1 MSTPQHSEVA
11 TTRMFSRVLGPYLAI
26 LAVVALVR
34 ASEMPTLLSE
44 FKPNTV
50 WPWVTGAFVL
60 VTGLIVIALHPYWRG
75 VPAAIVSAVGWLVAL
90 KGAFLL
96 TIPGVYLSAADSLV
110 DARGWLMAIY
120 VAVAA
125 VGLYLTY
132 VGWAPERHRS
142 TAASDGSSA
151 DLPRAA

>member
-1 MSTPQHSEVA
+1 MSTPQQSETA
-11 TTRMFSRVLGPYLAI
+11 TRMFSRVLGPYLAI

-44 FKPNTV
+44 FEPKTV

-60 VTGLIVIALHPYWRG
+60 LTGLIVIALHPHWRG

-96 TIPGVYLSAADSLV
+96 AIPGVYLSAADSLV
-110 DARGWLMAIY
+110 DARGWLMAVY

-132 VGWAPERHRS
+132 VGWAPQRDRS
-142 TAASDGSSA
+142 TASDGSSA
-151 DLPRAA
+151 DLPKAA

>member
-1 MSTPQHSEVA
+1 MSTPQQSEA
-11 TTRMFSRVLGPYLAI
+11 ATRMFSRVLGPYLAI

-44 FKPNTV
+44 FEPKTV

-60 VTGLIVIALHPYWRG
+60 LTGLIVIALHPYWRG

-96 TIPGVYLSAADSLV
+96 AIPEAYLSAADSLADV
-110 DARGWLMAIY
+110 RGWLMVIY

-132 VGWAPERHRS
+132 VGWAPQRDRS
-142 TAASDGSSA
+142 TASDGSSA
-151 DLPRAA
+151 DLPKAA